1 MKILRR
7 IAILSV
13 VMTNFAWGYIDYSF
27 ENSEPNVTY
36 NDALYNGFASNETS
50 HQVELTPQQKEQLF
64 SFYTNENFPTNV
76 YADIHSQVSLA
87 DSEIT
92 THDLKKIFPDKCDT
106 LIDQIA
112 NAVRNEV
119 SDTLLDGARDIKKAC
134 PQWHSLEEGDRK
146 DFYVALVTSMALAE
160 SSCNNKA
167 KNRSATDGIAYG
179 LWQSRR
185 PLSPIQGARWVI
197 NQIESQIE
205 KSGLLFW
212 SNSNKNYWAV
222 LNPNIHA
229 HKVKRI
235 LKRIPACVIK
245 AAVDQ

>member
-1 MKILRR
+1 MKIVTNAVIFTVL
-7 IAILSV
+7 
-13 VMTNFAWGYIDYSF
+13 MTNLAWGYIGNINNSWDSIYSDSNDPQNAPVVD
-27 ENSEPNVTY
+27 ENQSQIEV
-36 NDALYNGFASNETS
+36 S
-50 HQVELTPQQKEQLF
+50 PQQKEQLF
-64 SFYTNENFPTNV
+64 SFYSNENFPSNV
-76 YADIHSQVSLA
+76 YADLHSQVSLV

-92 THDLKKIFPDKCDT
+92 TSDLKKIFPDKCDT

-112 NAVRNEV
+112 TVVRSEI
-119 SDTLLDGARDIKKAC
+119 SDVLLDGAKDIKKAC
-134 PQWHSLEEGDRK
+134 PQWHSLEDGDRK

-160 SSCNNKA
+160 SSCNNKI
-167 KNRSATDGIAYG
+167 KNRNATDGTAYG

-185 PLSPIQGARWVI
+185 PLSPIQGARWTI
-197 NQIESQIE
+197 NQIENQIE

-212 SNSNKNYWAV
+212 SNSNQNYWAV

-245 AAVDQ
+245 AAVNQ